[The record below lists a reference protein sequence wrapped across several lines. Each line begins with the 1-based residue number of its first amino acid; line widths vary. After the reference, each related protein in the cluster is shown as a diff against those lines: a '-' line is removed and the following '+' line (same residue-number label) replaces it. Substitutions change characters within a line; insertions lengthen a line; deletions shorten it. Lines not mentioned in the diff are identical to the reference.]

1 MKRHSA
7 GAFRAI
13 LAAALCAGAMLLAST
28 ESVAQPYPGRTVR
41 IIVAFAPG
49 GTTDLLGRFIAAELS
64 SSLGQPFVVE
74 NISGGG
80 GNVGSSAAAKSA
92 PDGHTLL
99 IGAAGNIAINP
110 GLFTNMPYDPATE
123 LAPVALM
130 ATVMNLLVVHP
141 SVPANNVKELIALA
155 KSKPGKL
162 TYASA
167 GNGSTIQL
175 AAEMFKHLAGVD
187 ILGVNYRGS
196 GPAMIDLLGGRTDL
210 MFENMPTALP
220 RVQSGSLRALG
231 VTGRTRNPAL
241 PNVPTIAEAGL
252 PDFEAISW
260 FGVMAP
266 ARTPPAIVDTLYRAI
281 AAALQKPES
290 MEKVRGMGAD
300 VTVRN
305 PEDFRKLINAD
316 TEKWGAI
323 IKAAGIKVN

>member
-1 MKRHSA
+1 MKRFVARSA
-7 GAFRAI
+7 LAL
-13 LAAALCAGAMLLAST
+13 LAAALLLPSQAS
-28 ESVAQPYPGRTVR
+28 AQAYPSRTVR

-49 GTTDLLGRFIAAELS
+49 GTTDLLARFIASELAGP
-64 SSLGQPFVVE
+64 LGQPFVVE

-80 GNVGSSAAAKSA
+80 GNVGSAQAARTA

-99 IGAAGNIAINP
+99 LGAAGNIAINP
-110 GLFTNMPYDPATE
+110 SLFTNMPYDPATE

-130 ATVMNLLVVHP
+130 ATVMNMLVVHP
-141 SVPANNVKELIALA
+141 SVPANSVKELIALA
-155 KSKPGKL
+155 RSRPGKL

-175 AAEMFKHLAGVD
+175 AAEMFKHMAGVD

-196 GPAMIDLLGGRTDL
+196 GPAMVDLLGGRTDI

-252 PDFEAISW
+252 PDFEALSW

-266 ARTPPAIVDTLYRAI
+266 AKTPPAVIDTLHRAI
-281 AAALQKPES
+281 AAALAKPES
-290 MEKVRGMGAD
+290 VEKVKSMGAD
-300 VTVRN
+300 VTVLGPEAFRN
-305 PEDFRKLINAD
+305 LIKAD
-316 TEKWGAI
+316 TEKWAAI
-323 IKAAGIKVN
+323 IRAAGIKAN

>member
-1 MKRHSA
+1 MIQRLTEI
-7 GAFRAI
+7 GRALL
-13 LAAALCAGAMLLAST
+13 LAALGAGTLLLAA
-28 ESVAQPYPGRTVR
+28 ESLAQNYPGRSVR
-41 IIVAFAPG
+41 IIVPFAPG
-49 GTTDLLGRFIAAELS
+49 GTTDLLGRFIAAELA

-74 NISGGG
+74 NISGAG
-80 GNVGSSAAAKSA
+80 GNIGSAAAAKAA

-130 ATVMNLLVVHP
+130 ATTMNLLVVHP
-141 SVPANNVKELIALA
+141 SVPANNVRELIALA

-175 AAEMFKHLAGVD
+175 SAEMFKKLAGVD
-187 ILGVNYRGS
+187 IVGVNYRGS
-196 GPAMIDLLGGRTDL
+196 GPAMLDLLGGRTDI

-220 RVQSGSLRALG
+220 RVQAGSLRALG
-231 VTGRTRNPAL
+231 VTARTRSPAL
-241 PNVPTIAEAGL
+241 PDVPTIAEAGL
-252 PDFEAISW
+252 PDFEALSW

-266 ARTPPAIVDTLYRAI
+266 AHTPAAIVETLYRAI
-281 AAALQKPES
+281 AAALSKPQS
-290 MEKVRGMGAD
+290 VEKVRSLGAE
-300 VTVRN
+300 VTVSS
-305 PEDFRKLINAD
+305 PGEFRKLIRAD

-323 IKAAGIKVN
+323 IKSAGITTN

>member
-1 MKRHSA
+1 MKRNA
-7 GAFRAI
+7 IPALRAF
-13 LAAALCAGAMLLAST
+13 LAAVLCTGAALLAPADSL
-28 ESVAQPYPGRTVR
+28 AQAYPSRTVR
-41 IIVAFAPG
+41 IIVSFAPG

-80 GNVGSSAAAKSA
+80 GNVGSSAAARST

-141 SVPANNVKELIALA
+141 SVPAHSVKELIALA
-155 KSKPGKL
+155 KNKPGKL

-196 GPAMIDLLGGRTDL
+196 GPAMLDLLGGRTDI

-266 ARTPPAIVDTLYRAI
+266 ARTPPVIIDALYRAI
-281 AAALQKPES
+281 AAALQKSES
-290 MEKVRGMGAD
+290 MEKVRSMGAD
-300 VTVRN
+300 VTVTG
-305 PEDFRKLINAD
+305 PDDFRKLIKAD
-316 TEKWGAI
+316 TEKWAAI
-323 IKAAGIKVN
+323 IKAAGIKAN

>member
-1 MKRHSA
+1 MRRS
-7 GAFRAI
+7 
-13 LAAALCAGAMLLAST
+13 LAAPLLALV
-28 ESVAQPYPGRTVR
+28 VAALLVPTHAPAQSYPSRTVR
-41 IIVAFAPG
+41 IVVAFAPG

-64 SSLGQPFVVE
+64 ASLGQSFVVE

-80 GNVGSSAAAKSA
+80 GNVGSSQAARSA

-130 ATVMNLLVVHP
+130 ATVMNMLVVHP

-155 KSKPGKL
+155 KSRPGKL

-175 AAEMFKHLAGVD
+175 AAEMFKHMAGVD

-196 GPAMIDLLGGRTDL
+196 GPAMLDLLGGRTDL
-210 MFENMPTALP
+210 MFENFPTALT
-220 RVQSGSLRALG
+220 RVQAGSLRALG
-231 VTGRTRNPAL
+231 VTGKTRNPAL
-241 PNVPTIAEAGL
+241 PNVPTIAEAGV
-252 PDFEAISW
+252 PGFEANSW

-266 ARTPPAIVDTLYRAI
+266 AKTPPAVVDTLYRAI

-290 MEKVRGMGAD
+290 VERVKSMGAD
-300 VTVRN
+300 VTVLT
-305 PEDFRKLINAD
+305 PEEFRKLIKAD
-316 TEKWGAI
+316 TEKWAAI
-323 IKAAGIKVN
+323 IKAAGIKAN